1 MRESLFFEVRV
12 RRFEVWQMASGT
24 VAFAAIAAVTAW
36 AVAMWD
42 TQSQTGAAIVVG
54 SAALLAMMTI
64 AAGLSLA
71 RVEGGILA
79 CRDGLWT
86 YVPDVGVARSGALEV
101 AIDLGAFLLL
111 RLVDRGR
118 VTTWLPVQRRGLERE
133 WHALRCAVYSP
144 PPVAGA
150 SPTAPPLTTE

>member
-1 MRESLFFEVRV
+1 MRESLSFEVRV
-12 RRFEVWQMASGT
+12 RRFEAWRMAIGT
-24 VAFAAIAAVTAW
+24 VALAAIAAVTAW

-42 TQSQTGAAIVVG
+42 AQSQTGAALVVG
-54 SAALLAMMTI
+54 SAALLAIMTFV
-64 AAGLSLA
+64 AALSLA
-71 RVEGGILA
+71 QVAGGILA

-86 YVPDVGVARSGALEV
+86 YAPDVDAVRTGALGV

-111 RLVDRGR
+111 RLVDRGH

-150 SPTAPPLTTE
+150 SPTAPPLHH